1 MGRERIALSAAA
13 ADAARLLAVQIRL
26 ARQSRRLTAA
36 RVAEMAG
43 VSPRTMTLIE
53 RGDPSVSFGNVLNV
67 ATAVGVPLFDVA
79 DPKTL
84 ARIRRQG
91 EQALT
96 LVPSNVRSRKERS
109 VDADF

>member
-1 MGRERIALSAAA
+1 MGRERIALTAAA
-13 ADAARLLAVQIRL
+13 AEAARLLGVQIRL

-36 RVAEMAG
+36 RVAAMAG
-43 VSPRTMTLIE
+43 VSQRTMTLIE

-67 ATAVGVPLFDVA
+67 ATVAGVPLFDVT

-84 ARIRRQG
+84 ARVRRQG

-96 LVPSNVRSRKERS
+96 LVPSNVRNRKERA